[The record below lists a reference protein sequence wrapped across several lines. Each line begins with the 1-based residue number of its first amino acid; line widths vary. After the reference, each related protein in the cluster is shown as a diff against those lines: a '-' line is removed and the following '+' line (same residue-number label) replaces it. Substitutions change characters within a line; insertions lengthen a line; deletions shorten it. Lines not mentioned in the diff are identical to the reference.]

1 MTHAREALFHVFR
14 ELVAVFGRD
23 GALTLALSVSIVLL
37 VALCLVALM
46 FYLLLK
52 FGEVTFQGTIQFI
65 KEIFKLIWYHP
76 RQASPAIR
84 LELYFDAAF
93 LLMALLCLAVM
104 AGHALIPWIAE
115 RNARDFAYAFI
126 SALVLFAFFAYQ
138 SLRIASRLPVPPP
151 GATQAPPR

>member
-1 MTHAREALFHVFR
+1 MNHAREAVFHVFR
-14 ELVAVFGRD
+14 DLAQIFGRS
-23 GALTLALSVSIVLL
+23 GALTLVLFVSVVFLL
-37 VALCLVALM
+37 ALCVVALM

-52 FGEVTFQGTIQFI
+52 FGEVTFQGTIHFI

-93 LLMALLCLAVM
+93 LLMALLCLATM
-104 AGHALIPWIAE
+104 AAHALIPWIAE

-126 SALVLFAFFAYQ
+126 SALVLFALFAYQ
-138 SLRIASRLPVPPP
+138 SLRIAGRLPIPAPRE
-151 GATQAPPR
+151 AQAPPT